1 MLIAMTSIATFPLT
15 VCQSIARLYR
25 YAVLDSL
32 RIVKVHG
39 FRELLRQRGW
49 RFVAGIVAYYL
60 VRDTLLYVV
69 LPLVVAGRLH

>member
-1 MLIAMTSIATFPLT
+1 MTTLLT
-15 VCQSIARLYR
+15 SPVRLYR
-25 YAVLDSL
+25 YAILDSL
-32 RIVKVHG
+32 RIVKTHG

-69 LPLVVAGRLH
+69 LPLAVAGGLH